1 MAGMRDAGSARRTRP
16 MIIIGQ
22 IPYRVR
28 LIIFDKDGTLFDFH
42 RLWTTWSARYL
53 RLVVTGQTDEERLYQ
68 ALCEGLGYDTRKDR
82 VLHDSP
88 LSVLPTS
95 YIPLTIATV
104 LYGQGLGWTKATEL
118 AEQALQ
124 RMVSEFDLAAAI
136 RPIGDVVGL
145 FRRLRQAGIRI
156 AVATTDERFIT
167 EPMLELGGIADMVD
181 FLACSDDGL
190 PIKPA
195 PDAVL
200 AACESTGI
208 APLETIV
215 VGDNAADMQMGRR
228 AGVRLCV
235 GVLSGVAKA
244 GDLASDADV
253 VLDSIH
259 DIVVPEDGESS

>member
-1 MAGMRDAGSARRTRP
+1 MAGRHDAGSDRRIDP

-28 LIIFDKDGTLFDFH
+28 LIVFDKDGTLFDFH
-42 RLWTTWSARYL
+42 HLWTTWSARYL
-53 RLVVTGQTDEERLYQ
+53 RLAVAGQTDEEHLYK
-68 ALCEGLGYDTRKDR
+68 ALCEGLGYNTRTER

-88 LSVLPTS
+88 LSVVPTS
-95 YIPLTIATV
+95 DLSLTVATV
-104 LYGQGLGWTKATEL
+104 LYGQGLGWTKATAL
-118 AEQALQ
+118 AEQALEHA
-124 RMVSEFDLAAAI
+124 VSEFDLTAAV
-136 RPIGDVVGL
+136 RPIGNIAGL
-145 FRRLRQAGIRI
+145 FQRLRQVGIRI
-156 AVATTDERFIT
+156 AVVTTDERLIT

-200 AACESTGI
+200 AACKHTGI
-208 APLETIV
+208 TPLETIV

-235 GVLSGVAKA
+235 GVLSGVAEA
-244 GDLASDADV
+244 GDLDSHADV

-259 DIVVPEDGESS
+259 DIVVPEDGEFS